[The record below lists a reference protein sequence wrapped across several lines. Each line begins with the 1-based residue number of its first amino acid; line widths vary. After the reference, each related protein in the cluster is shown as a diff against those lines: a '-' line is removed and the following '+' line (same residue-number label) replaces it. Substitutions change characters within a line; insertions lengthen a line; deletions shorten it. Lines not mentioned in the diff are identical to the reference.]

1 MRTLQATT
9 QFPSPTEQRLG
20 GGGPAIGPK
29 LGTSLTKSDI
39 PLGRKNIERSR
50 PNGEK
55 GIGQT
60 NMKNPQPIRGP
71 KVRTGQFIN
80 SRF

>member
-1 MRTLQATT
+1 M
-9 QFPSPTEQRLG
+9 
-20 GGGPAIGPK
+20 IGPK

-39 PLGRKNIERSR
+39 PLGRRNIGRSR

-60 NMKNPQPIRGP
+60 NITNPQPIRGP
-71 KVRTGQFIN
+71 KVRRGQFIN
-80 SRF
+80 FR

>member
-1 MRTLQATT
+1 ML
-9 QFPSPTEQRLG
+9 
-20 GGGPAIGPK
+20 GPK

-39 PLGRKNIERSR
+39 PLGTKNIGRSG

-60 NMKNPQPIRGP
+60 NMMNPQPIRGP
-71 KVRTGQFIN
+71 KIVED
-80 SRF
+80 SL